1 MAYNDDQKIQIQQ
14 ATDIVRLIGEQVALR
29 PKGKE
34 FAGLCPFHD
43 DKTPSMFVSPQKQI
57 FKCFSCGA
65 GGDAYRFV
73 MDYHK
78 MSFPEAM
85 KFLADRAGI
94 ELVRVSGS
102 GSRVSGE
109 EKSQRDRIADANEKA
124 VGFFRACLKHPE
136 HGRVARDY
144 IERRGIS
151 DEMTA
156 VFQLG
161 VAPDRWDG
169 LMAMIAS
176 KGWDSRAFA
185 EAGLIK
191 QRRGGNPEPGTRSP
205 GPGHYDA
212 LRHRL
217 VFPIFD
223 AIGRPIAFGGRKL
236 REEDEPKYLNSPET
250 ALFNKS
256 ATLYGLHAAKKP
268 IIDAKTAVI
277 VEGYTDVIACHQAGA
292 TNVVAT
298 LGTALTPQHARELRK
313 YAEKV
318 VLVFDAD
325 TAGQKAADRA
335 VEVFLTGD
343 VDVAIAILPQG
354 EDPDSLMKRDGG
366 PEQWHE
372 LIAAAEDALGYLFA
386 RMGEQLDASGT
397 LTGRERLTQE
407 YLTRLAGMGLHRA
420 GTIRRSLVIQQLAS
434 LTHLSEQQVAAQLKT
449 RAPSPSTSSIPQPA
463 SPTPS
468 ESSAPD
474 EPHTSPFTDLYES
487 DAETL
492 AEGENRH
499 KLKAVALAERQ
510 LMGGLMMENALFHHV
525 LADGRELD
533 EAMMPGEFV
542 TPAHR
547 RLYERIHHRL
557 SEGGSVTLA
566 GLLTDLAEGNEQDLA
581 RIATQCDADI
591 ERATLG
597 KADRAAGVVSSAA
610 DAIAGHHRD
619 REYRENRARL
629 ARTHEQEDQ
638 PPTDRAALLRQL
650 VEHRKA
656 NPSPVRIAR
665 TAT

>member
-1 MAYNDDQKIQIQQ
+1 M
-14 ATDIVRLIGEQVALR
+14 
-29 PKGKE
+29 
-34 FAGLCPFHD
+34 
-43 DKTPSMFVSPQKQI
+43 
-57 FKCFSCGA
+57 
-65 GGDAYRFV
+65 
-73 MDYHK
+73 
-78 MSFPEAM
+78 
-85 KFLADRAGI
+85 
-94 ELVRVSGS
+94 
-102 GSRVSGE
+102 
-109 EKSQRDRIADANEKA
+109 
-124 VGFFRACLKHPE
+124 KHPE
-136 HGRVARDY
+136 HGKVAREY
-144 IERRGIS
+144 IAKRGIS
-151 DEMTA
+151 DEMVA

-169 LMAMIAS
+169 LMAMITIQ
-176 KGWDSRAFA
+176 GLGFGRAFS
-185 EAGLIK
+185 EAGLVK
-191 QRRGGNPEPGTRSP
+191 QRRGANPNPDPQTPTPGF
-205 GPGHYDA
+205 YDA

-343 VDVAIAILPQG
+343 VDVAIAVLPQG
-354 EDPDSLMKRDGG
+354 EDPDSLMKLEGG
-366 PEQWHE
+366 PERWRG
-372 LIAAAEDALGYLFA
+372 LVDAAEDALTYLFA

-397 LTGRERLTQE
+397 ITGRERLTQE
-407 YLTRLAGMGLHRA
+407 YLTRLAAMGLHRA
-420 GTIRRSLVIQQLAS
+420 GTIRRSLVVQQLAS
-434 LTHLSEQQVAAQLKT
+434 LTRLSEQQIVAQLKT
-449 RAPSPSTSSIPQPA
+449 RAPSSA
-463 SPTPS
+463 PTPRPVPPVPP
-468 ESSAPD
+468 ETSAPD
-474 EPHTSPFTDLYES
+474 EPQASPFNDLYES

-499 KLKAVALAERQ
+499 RLKAVALAERQ
-510 LMGGLMMENALFHHV
+510 LMGGLMMENALFHHT
-525 LADGRELD
+525 LADGRDLD

-557 SEGGSVTLA
+557 SEGQPVALS
-566 GLLTDLAEGNEQDLA
+566 GLLTDLAFNDEQDLA

-597 KADRAAGVVSSAA
+597 KPDRAAGVVSSAA
-610 DAIAGHHRD
+610 EAIAAYHRD
-619 REYRENRARL
+619 REYQENRARL
-629 ARTHEQEDQ
+629 ARADEQESQ

-665 TAT
+665 IAT

>member
-14 ATDIVRLIGEQVALR
+14 QTDIVRLIGEQVALR

-43 DKTPSMFVSPQKQI
+43 DKSPSMFVSPQKQI

-85 KFLADRAGI
+85 QFLADRAGI
-94 ELVRVSGS
+94 ELKREGPRGRGAEGPSQ
-102 GSRVSGE
+102 
-109 EKSQRDRIADANEKA
+109 KSQRDRIADANEKA

-136 HGRVARDY
+136 HGKIARDY
-144 IERRGIS
+144 ITKRGIS
-151 DEMTA
+151 DEMVT

-169 LMAMIAS
+169 LMTMIAS
-176 KGWDSRAFA
+176 KGWDTGAFA
-185 EAGLIK
+185 ESGLIK
-191 QRRGGNPEPGTRSP
+191 QRRGNESNPPSSNSNA
-205 GPGHYDA
+205 GHYDA

-250 ALFNKS
+250 PLFNKS

-268 IIDAKTAVI
+268 IIDSKTAVI

-292 TNVVAT
+292 SNVVAT

-343 VDVAIAILPQG
+343 VDVAIAVLPPG
-354 EDPDSLMKRDGG
+354 EDPDSLMKRPDG
-366 PEQWHE
+366 PEQWRG
-372 LIAAAEDALGYLFA
+372 LVNAAEDALAYLFA
-386 RMGEQLDASGT
+386 RMAEQLDSNST
-397 LTGRERLTQE
+397 ITGRERLTQE

-434 LTHLSEQQVAAQLKT
+434 LTHLSEQQVADQLKA
-449 RAPSPSTSSIPQPA
+449 RAASSAPTPRPA
-463 SPTPS
+463 SPEPPP
-468 ESSAPD
+468 ESAPD
-474 EPHTSPFTDLYES
+474 ESHASPFNDMYES
-487 DAETL
+487 EAETV
-492 AEGENRH
+492 ADGENRH

-510 LMGGLMMENALFHHV
+510 LIGGLMMDNALFHHA
-525 LADGRELD
+525 LTDGRELD

-542 TPAHR
+542 TPGHR
-547 RLYERIHHRL
+547 RLYERIHQRL
-557 SEGGSVTLA
+557 SEGQSVTLA
-566 GLLTDLAEGNEQDLA
+566 SLLTDLAFNEEQDLA

-597 KADRAAGVVSSAA
+597 KADRAAGVVVSAA
-610 DAIAGHHRD
+610 EAIAGYHRD
-619 REYRENRARL
+619 REYCENRARL
-629 ARTHEQEDQ
+629 ARTNNTDEQ
-638 PPTDRAALLRQL
+638 PATDRATLLRQL

-665 TAT
+665 IGT